1 MNEEKNKNVRLKKT
15 IAALLVAVS
24 VAVIA
29 AVAGNLIILSR
40 TTQAMN
46 VDWEDWISNR
56 DYEDSF
62 TLTVHVQ
69 DDMREVIR
77 YIALKQLLA

>member
-40 TTQAMN
+40 PP
-46 VDWEDWISNR
+46 R
-56 DYEDSF
+56 
-62 TLTVHVQ
+62 L
-69 DDMREVIR
+69 
-77 YIALKQLLA
+77 